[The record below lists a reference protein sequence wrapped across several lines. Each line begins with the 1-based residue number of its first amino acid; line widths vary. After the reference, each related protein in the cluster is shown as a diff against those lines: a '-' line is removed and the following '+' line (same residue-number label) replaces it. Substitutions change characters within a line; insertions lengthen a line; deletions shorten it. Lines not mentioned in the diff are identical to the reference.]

1 MLSSV
6 EPAKL
11 LDRSAYVRELRDELE
26 PSVLVP
32 ARSRIALVPLYVSII
47 VVAMLAIARGWVPV
61 WTFPILSVAIGF
73 FFACCTFLAHEAL
86 HGGITRDKRIKWV
99 IGWIGFLPFNVS
111 PKLWV
116 AWHGQVH
123 HGEAQLPGDP
133 DRFPTLEEYKTQRA
147 SRVMVDYFS
156 VGGRRLR
163 GILTLAVGFSGQSL
177 TQLLTMQRMKLTS
190 GARTRIWAETILD
203 LAVWATVAFF
213 VGPFAFLFVYV
224 LPLFVANAVVM
235 AFILTNHSL
244 SPLVAINDPLV
255 NSLSVTVPRWLERL
269 TINFGY
275 HVEHHLYPAM
285 SSRHAP
291 YVRDLLL
298 RRWPERYQSM
308 SLAAALLAIHRTARV
323 YKDAVTLIDPDTGDE
338 YPVLLPGVAA
348 RVDGD
353 RAAA

>member
-11 LDRSAYVRELRDELE
+11 IDRSAYVRELKGELE
-26 PSVLVP
+26 PSVLAP
-32 ARSRIALVPLYVSII
+32 ARSRMALVPLYVSII
-47 VVAMLAIARGWVPV
+47 VVAMLSIARGWVPA
-61 WTFPILSVAIGF
+61 WTFPILSVVIGF

-123 HGEAQLPGDP
+123 HGEAQLASDP

-147 SRVMVDYFS
+147 SRWMVDFFS

-163 GILTLAVGFSGQSL
+163 GVLTLAIGFSGQSL
-177 TQLLTMQRMKLTS
+177 AQLLTMRRMKLS
-190 GARTRIWAETILD
+190 AGVRARVVAETVFD
-203 LAVWATVAFF
+203 LAIWTTVAIL
-213 VGPFAFLFVYV
+213 VGPFAFLFVFV

-244 SPLVAINDPLV
+244 SPLVEINDPLV

-285 SSRHAP
+285 SSRHAR

-298 RRWPERYQSM
+298 RHWPERYQSM
-308 SLAAALLAIHRTARV
+308 SLGKALLALHRTARV
-323 YKDAVTLIDPDTGDE
+323 YKDAVTLIDPHTGAE
-338 YPVLLPGVAA
+338 FPVLLPGVAA
-348 RVDGD
+348 RTSDG